1 MEDLK
6 AEKEHLRE
14 TIAIIKEI
22 LQNEQMSLEK
32 LYSEYLGSREEL
44 WSIADRKKIH
54 IHNLESSLDTPYF
67 ARIDFTFE
75 KDGK

>member
-44 WSIADRKKIH
+44 WSIADRKKYIY
-54 IHNLESSLDTPYF
+54 IIWNL
-67 ARIDFTFE
+67 R
-75 KDGK
+75 